1 MKNRFNRYAWPY
13 TLWAVIV
20 IVLPLVVIFTFS
32 FQKDGCFS
40 LEGYSLFFT
49 PLYLKVLLKSLEL
62 ALKATLIC
70 LVLAYPIALLISRE
84 DKKQKNTLT
93 LLLMLPMWI
102 NFLLKTY
109 AWKPILG
116 NTGLVNTLL
125 QWIGLEKIQFLYTE
139 GAVLLGMVYNF
150 IPFMILPILS
160 VLDKMD
166 YRLIEAAR
174 DLGADNRRV
183 FFKIVLPLSLP
194 GIISGISLVFM
205 PSVSTFLIPVIL
217 GGGQDMLIGNLI
229 ERQFLKVGNWNF
241 GSSISVVLML
251 VILSTMIILS
261 LLDREKRST
270 S

>member
-13 TLWAVIV
+13 ALWTVVI
-20 IVLPLVVIFTFS
+20 IVLPLVVIFVFS
-32 FQKDGCFS
+32 FSKNGSFS
-40 LEGYSLFFT
+40 LEGYGLFFT

-62 ALKATLIC
+62 ALKATAIC
-70 LVLAYPIALLISRE
+70 LIVGYPIALLISRE
-84 DKKQKNTLT
+84 EGTRKSTLM

-109 AWKPILG
+109 AWRPILG
-116 NTGLVNTLL
+116 NTGLLNSFLEM
-125 QWIGLEKIQFLYTE
+125 IGLDKVQFLYTE

-166 YRLIEAAR
+166 HKLIEAAH
-174 DLGADNRRV
+174 DLGADDRTV
-183 FFKIVLPLSLP
+183 FLKVVLPLSLP

-205 PSVSTFLIPVIL
+205 PSVSTFIIPIIL
-217 GGGQDMLIGNLI
+217 GGGQDMMIGNLI

-241 GSSISVVLML
+241 GSSISVILML
-251 VILSTMIILS
+251 VILSAMIILS
-261 LLDREKRST
+261 LFDREKRGER
-270 S
+270 

>member
-1 MKNRFNRYAWPY
+1 MKSRFNRYAWPY
-13 TLWAVIV
+13 ALWATVI
-20 IVLPLVVIFTFS
+20 IVLPLIVIVVFSFRKNGIFT
-32 FQKDGCFS
+32 
-40 LEGYSLFFT
+40 LEGYRMFFT

-70 LVLAYPIALLISRE
+70 LILGYPIALLISRE
-84 DKKQKNTLT
+84 DGKSKNTLM

-109 AWKPILG
+109 AWRPILG
-116 NTGLVNTLL
+116 NTGLLNSLL
-125 QWIGLEKIQFLYTE
+125 ELSGLEKIQFLYTE

-166 YRLIEAAR
+166 HKLIEAAR
-174 DLGADNRRV
+174 DLGADNRTV
-183 FFKIVLPLSLP
+183 FLKVVLPLSLP

-205 PSVSTFLIPVIL
+205 PSVSTFIIPIIL
-217 GGGQDMLIGNLI
+217 GGGQDMMIGNLI

-241 GSSISVVLML
+241 GSSISVILML
-251 VILSTMIILS
+251 VILSTMILLS
-261 LLDREKRST
+261 LFDREKREES
-270 S
+270 